1 MHEEIS
7 EEQIFMIEQQ
17 NIICKD
23 FDTPGYILDIGG
35 GGEGIIGILKQN
47 VVAID
52 KRKDELEE
60 APDGPLKIVMD
71 ARELQFLDNVFETV
85 TAFFTLMYVKNPD
98 RAKVFKEIHRVLKP
112 GGSVLIWDVVIPPRG
127 NNTKKIFDVP
137 VVVTVQ
143 DNKIETGYGV
153 TWEGAE
159 QDVGYYKE
167 LAKTVGFTV
176 VAQEEQGQ
184 VFHLQLKK

>member
-1 MHEEIS
+1 MHEEIP

-17 NIICKD
+17 NIVLEN
-23 FDTPGYILDIGG
+23 FDAPGYILDIGG
-35 GGEGIIGILKQN
+35 GGEGVIGILKQN

-52 KRKDELEE
+52 IRKGELEE

-71 ARELQFLDNVFETV
+71 ARELQFLDNAFETV

-98 RAKVFKEIHRVLKP
+98 RSQVFKEIYRVLKP

-127 NNTKKIFDVP
+127 NATKYIFGVP
-137 VVVTVQ
+137 VVITVQ
-143 DNKIETGYGV
+143 DKEIKTGYGV
-153 TWEGAE
+153 RWEDAE
-159 QDVGYYKE
+159 QDLSYYKE
-167 LAKTVGFTV
+167 LARKVGFI
-176 VAQEEQGQ
+176 VAAQDEQGQ